1 MIERHYPTRRS
12 NRLKNYD
19 YSSEGLYFI
28 TICTQGRACILSQIK
43 NDVGDGFPVPHLTFI
58 GEYVKKY
65 IELVND
71 KYPNVFID
79 KYIIMPN
86 HIHLLIYIGNTDDIK
101 APTVGNVIGWLKYA
115 ITKQFNSDMNTNQR
129 IFQRSYHDH
138 IIRNEKSYIV
148 ISDYIEKNPQV
159 WEQDCFYISEIQ

>member
-1 MIERHYPTRRS
+1 MNERHYPTRKI

-28 TICTQGRACILSQIK
+28 TFCTQGRACILSQIK
-43 NDVGDGFPVPHLTFI
+43 NNVGDGSPVPQLTLI

-65 IELVND
+65 IELIND

-79 KYIIMPN
+79 KYVIMPN
-86 HIHLLIYIGNTDDIK
+86 HIHLLIYIGDTNETK
-101 APTVGNVIGWLKYA
+101 APSVGNIIGWLKYS
-115 ITKQFNSDMNTNQR
+115 ITKQANINMETKQK

-138 IIRNEKSYIV
+138 IIRNEKSYII
-148 ISDYIEKNPQV
+148 ISDYIENNPLV
-159 WEQDCFYISEIQ
+159 WEQDCFFNSDTH